1 MGREQ
6 MNQPQPP
13 RLVMRREFAALTS
26 AVCGLVASG
35 WPIIPTSG
43 RDHGAAGRK
52 PLPQLNVREVLAGF
66 AARQFSVPE
75 YVDEL
80 LKFQVRWKSINAF
93 IAQDIAAVRAAAKR
107 ADKLNRKDFPL
118 AGIPIVMKDNID
130 ALGYA
135 TTAGSPGLL
144 KHQPRANAPMLQHVL
159 DHGAI
164 VMGKVGLHE
173 LAAGGTC
180 ANPTFGQVRN
190 PYNPALVP
198 GGSSG
203 GTAAAVAARLVPA
216 GLGTD
221 TGGSVREPASF
232 CGVVGFRPTAG
243 RYTVSGVVPRSLS
256 HDSIG
261 WMARASADIA
271 LLDSCSGSPLPP
283 IDSFS
288 LRGLRLGVP
297 RAYFYEDLN
306 PEVAPVIEAALQR
319 LRQAGAQL
327 IEVDF
332 ADLRELRK
340 KITGP
345 SQGAYARDLRDYL
358 LYSGGD
364 VSVDSVIHSVSEPGL
379 RTNLERSLAAID
391 DAKEPYD
398 PGKDEGL
405 QAYRRAYAAYF
416 EANRLAAA
424 VIPTTPDIA
433 FAVPAD
439 QNTRA
444 PNTGVRNTG
453 PTATAGFPGLTVPAG
468 LTCGGLPIGIEFDG
482 PPNSDALLFA
492 IGAAF
497 EGITEPLPPPVPPA
511 ATTARA
517 HSSKVTS
524 A

>member
-1 MGREQ
+1 
-6 MNQPQPP
+6 
-13 RLVMRREFAALTS
+13 
-26 AVCGLVASG
+26 
-35 WPIIPTSG
+35 
-43 RDHGAAGRK
+43 
-52 PLPQLNVREVLAGF
+52 LPQLNVREVLAGL
-66 AARQFSVPE
+66 ATHQFSVPE

-80 LKFQVRWKSINAF
+80 LTWQARWKPINAF
-93 IAQDIAAVRAAAKR
+93 IAQDIAAVRAAATR
-107 ADKLNRKDFPL
+107 ADTLNRREFPI

-144 KHQPRANAPMLQHVL
+144 KHHPRANAPMLQHVL

-180 ANPTFGQVRN
+180 ANLTFGQIRN
-190 PYNPALVP
+190 PYNLAMVP

-243 RYTVSGVVPRSLS
+243 RYAVSGVVPRALS

-261 WMARASADIA
+261 WMARASGDIA

-283 IDSFS
+283 IDSIS

-297 RAYFYEDLN
+297 RAYFYENLN

-332 ADLRELRK
+332 AGLRELRS
-340 KITGP
+340 KIAGP
-345 SQGAYARDLRDYL
+345 SPGAFARDLRDYL
-358 LYSGGD
+358 RSSGAD
-364 VSVDSVIHSVSEPGL
+364 VSVDQVIHSVADPEL
-379 RTNLERSLAAID
+379 RSTFERSLAAID
-391 DAKEPYD
+391 DSPEAYD
-398 PGKDEGL
+398 PATDAGL
-405 QAYRRAYAAYF
+405 QAFRRAYAAYF
-416 EANRLAAA
+416 ESNQLAAA

-433 FAVPAD
+433 FPVPAD
-439 QNTRA
+439 PARGNNKA
-444 PNTGVRNTG
+444 PSSGVRNTG
-453 PTATAGFPGLTVPAG
+453 ATATAGFPGLSVPAG
-468 LTCGGLPIGIEFDG
+468 RTSTGLPVGMEFDG
-482 PPNSDALLFA
+482 PPNSDATLFA
-492 IGAAF
+492 IGSAF
-497 EGITEPLPPPVPPA
+497 EGITEPLPPPVPP
-511 ATTARA
+511 TVKTARA
-517 HSSKVTS
+517 YPSHLIPV
-524 A
+524 

>member
-1 MGREQ
+1 MI
-6 MNQPQPP
+6 
-13 RLVMRREFAALTS
+13 RRQFFALMTALGG
-26 AVCGLVASG
+26 VVAGG
-35 WPIIPTSG
+35 WPTAPVWGQG
-43 RDHGAAGRK
+43 RGAVGRK
-52 PLPQLNVREVLAGF
+52 PLPQLNVREVLGGLAT
-66 AARQFSVPE
+66 RRFSVPE

-80 LKFQVRWKSINAF
+80 LTWQARWKRINAF
-93 IAQDIAAVRAAAKR
+93 IAQDIAAVRAAATR
-107 ADKLNRKDFPL
+107 AETLNRSEFPI

-144 KHQPRANAPMLQHVL
+144 TNHPRANAPMLQHVL

-180 ANPTFGQVRN
+180 ANLTFGQIRN
-190 PYNPALVP
+190 PYNLAMVP

-243 RYTVSGVVPRSLS
+243 RYAVSGVVPRALS

-261 WMARASADIA
+261 WMARASGDIA
-271 LLDSCSGSPLPP
+271 LLDSCSGSPLPR
-283 IDSFS
+283 IESIS

-297 RAYFYEDLN
+297 RAYFYENLN

-332 ADLRELRK
+332 ANLGELRK

-345 SQGAYARDLRDYL
+345 SQGAFARDLRDYL
-358 LYSGGD
+358 RSSGAE
-364 VSVDSVIHSVSEPGL
+364 VSVDSVIHSIADPEL
-379 RTNLERSLAAID
+379 RTNFERSLAAID

-398 PGKDEGL
+398 PAKDAGL
-405 QAYRRAYAAYF
+405 QAFRRAYAEYF
-416 EANRLAAA
+416 ETHRLAAA
-424 VIPTTPDIA
+424 VIPTTPDIP
-433 FAVPAD
+433 FPVPAD
-439 QNTRA
+439 PSHGGNKA
-444 PNTGVRNTG
+444 PSSGVRNTG
-453 PTATAGFPGLTVPAG
+453 PTATAGFPGLSVPAG
-468 LTCGGLPIGIEFDG
+468 STRSGLPVGIEFDG
-482 PPNSDALLFA
+482 PPHSDATLFA
-492 IGAAF
+492 IGSAF

-511 ATTARA
+511 
-517 HSSKVTS
+517 
-524 A
+524 